1 MIREFYYF
9 NKRLTERL
17 NRIRRKPFTIVCA
30 RSGMGKRTA
39 VQAYLMNMKG
49 KTIWHVSDAKSQE
62 AFAGEIQQLFTQEIT
77 GYQRGTN
84 LKDNVATENPLHEIE
99 DHLRNVIQEQ
109 NLFYVAEIRGD
120 VSPGVL
126 DFLYRLATAHIHHF
140 FIILITEIKSLH
152 GLEKDTDSYVNLIT
166 EPFFLMDQEDIQ
178 KSFGEQGI
186 SLLSE
191 EAAMIFHY
199 THGWVPL
206 VGSIFRLLCQY
217 RKADAW
223 EAVPNLFIS
232 WEDKLDEPEKTD
244 YTPHQRAIF
253 TRMSPAETFTLEEAL
268 RICARPEAPVLPVC
282 DEKEL
287 RKALRPNY
295 LPPFAYYSERSGLY
309 HVHYLLAQRFQS
321 DFEDLP
327 QTEREVVGNMLA
339 ERKTDVEGFLQSVN
353 AIHDD
358 ILALRI
364 DDAKNKLREFELAHR
379 PADRSK
385 AARLQLLS
393 AWAEVLSG
401 RARYAMEQL
410 EKVVRECYVDGRWAD
425 GEMLISGSLLMRE
438 FLGHDYRQNIE
449 GAEEWMLRH
458 RSSRQDVFPG
468 ENILFLILALLHRE
482 DMKQLEVYLSRL
494 GEQGQPLSETL
505 RRLGLAAS
513 RGAQGKKA
521 EEDLVEAIRLGNRHN
536 LRLPFVVFYEHLL
549 PLFPKKAEDE
559 ALEAFLSTVRAAVNP
574 YRRKMRK
581 NYEKHQDAYGA
592 QLTARQTEIVELL
605 RQRLSNKEIA
615 DRLGISENTVKTLVK
630 TIFQKL
636 GVESRR
642 SFYD

>member
-1 MIREFYYF
+1 
-9 NKRLTERL
+9 
-17 NRIRRKPFTIVCA
+17 
-30 RSGMGKRTA
+30 
-39 VQAYLMNMKG
+39 
-49 KTIWHVSDAKSQE
+49 
-62 AFAGEIQQLFTQEIT
+62 
-77 GYQRGTN
+77 
-84 LKDNVATENPLHEIE
+84 
-99 DHLRNVIQEQ
+99 
-109 NLFYVAEIRGD
+109 
-120 VSPGVL
+120 
-126 DFLYRLATAHIHHF
+126 
-140 FIILITEIKSLH
+140 
-152 GLEKDTDSYVNLIT
+152 
-166 EPFFLMDQEDIQ
+166 
-178 KSFGEQGI
+178 
-186 SLLSE
+186 
-191 EAAMIFHY
+191 
-199 THGWVPL
+199 
-206 VGSIFRLLCQY
+206 
-217 RKADAW
+217 
-223 EAVPNLFIS
+223 
-232 WEDKLDEPEKTD
+232 
-244 YTPHQRAIF
+244 
-253 TRMSPAETFTLEEAL
+253 
-268 RICARPEAPVLPVC
+268 
-282 DEKEL
+282 
-287 RKALRPNY
+287 
-295 LPPFAYYSERSGLY
+295 
-309 HVHYLLAQRFQS
+309 
-321 DFEDLP
+321 
-327 QTEREVVGNMLA
+327 
-339 ERKTDVEGFLQSVN
+339 
-353 AIHDD
+353 
-358 ILALRI
+358 
-364 DDAKNKLREFELAHR
+364 
-379 PADRSK
+379 
-385 AARLQLLS
+385 
-393 AWAEVLSG
+393 
-401 RARYAMEQL
+401 MEQL

-521 EEDLVEAIRLGNRHN
+521 EEDLVEAIRLGERHN

-559 ALEAFLSTVRAAVNP
+559 ASEAFLSTVRAAVNP

-592 QLTARQTEIVELL
+592 KLTARQTEIVELL